1 MSKEILVALISLIG
15 VFISIAV
22 SLFVSVRQTNVELQK
37 LRSEIQ
43 RSYAGKLHEKRLEVY
58 SDIYFALSDFTKK
71 IENLT
76 INKSNIASFNERL
89 LNLDSKYAI
98 YFSSQ
103 TGIIAY
109 RFRRFMDDFVKLSE
123 QDLYQILKDGNFLS
137 ELKWKIGEYEL
148 SLKSDIGI
156 YVVDFDDVSRR
167 ISSYRELNDA
177 VEKKKN
183 SKKQR

>member
-1 MSKEILVALISLIG
+1 
-15 VFISIAV
+15 
-22 SLFVSVRQTNVELQK
+22 
-37 LRSEIQ
+37 
-43 RSYAGKLHEKRLEVY
+43 
-58 SDIYFALSDFTKK
+58 
-71 IENLT
+71 
-76 INKSNIASFNERL
+76 
-89 LNLDSKYAI
+89 
-98 YFSSQ
+98 
-103 TGIIAY
+103 
-109 RFRRFMDDFVKLSE
+109 MDDFVKLSE